1 MDELSSALLK
11 DLDLRVIVVTCTQ
24 AAREAARRH
33 KAARAAAGVL
43 AQGLTA
49 SLLIGALQKED
60 TRINVQV
67 ECDGPV
73 RGMFLDADNEGNVR
87 GYVKHP
93 FADVEVSSAEYRFRP
108 ILGNKGY
115 ISVLRDLGKG
125 EHYRSAVEL
134 EAFEL
139 SADFERYFQSSDQV
153 SSVVRLDVLGTPEEP
168 LAHVAG
174 VLVQT
179 LPSGTQASL
188 EEVRARLTRQFV
200 PALRA
205 QPEESAHAL
214 LKTLFDGPD
223 VEMMAR
229 YPVQFKCRCS
239 RERVLS
245 ALVTVGKPELED
257 MLATDKKASVTCEFC
272 DETYNVSESE
282 LAELLR
288 KVQVDGTRP
297 PLSKP

>member
-1 MDELSSALLK
+1 MRRMDELSSALLK
-11 DLDLRVIVVTCTQ
+11 DSDLRVIVVTCTD

-33 KAARAAAGVL
+33 KTARAAAGVL

-49 SLLIGALQKED
+49 SLLLGALQKEK

-67 ECDGPV
+67 ECDGPL

-93 FADVEVSSAEYRFRP
+93 FADVEVASAEYRFRP
-108 ILGNKGY
+108 ILGNTGY

-139 SADFERYFQSSDQV
+139 STDFERYLLSSDQV
-153 SSVVRLDVLGTPEEP
+153 PSIVRLEVIPDEAEP
-168 LAHVAG
+168 LGRVAG
-174 VLVQT
+174 LLVQT
-179 LPSGTQASL
+179 LPNGSKDEL
-188 EEVRARLTRQFV
+188 EKVRARLRDEFV
-200 PALRA
+200 PAMKDDKN
-205 QPEESAHAL
+205 PSAHPL

-229 YPVQFKCRCS
+229 YPVQFQCRCS
-239 RERVLS
+239 KDRVMQ
-245 ALVTVGKPELED
+245 ALVTVGKAELED
-257 MLATDKKASVTCEFC
+257 MLKTDGKASVTCDFC
-272 DETYNVSESE
+272 ESTYVITGEE
-282 LAELLR
+282 LKELIQKL
-288 KVQVDGTRP
+288 
-297 PLSKP
+297 

>member
-1 MDELSSALLK
+1 MGWMDELSSALLK
-11 DLDLRVIVVTCTQ
+11 DSDLRVIVVTCTQ

-33 KAARAAAGVL
+33 RAARAASGVL

-49 SLLIGALQKED
+49 SLLLGALQKEK
-60 TRINVQV
+60 TRVNVQV

-93 FADVEVSSAEYRFRP
+93 FADVEVASPEYRFRP

-115 ISVLRDLGKG
+115 ISVLRDMGKG
-125 EHYRSAVEL
+125 EHYRSSVDL

-139 SADFERYFQSSDQV
+139 AADFERYFQSSDQV
-153 SSVVRLDVLGTPEEP
+153 SSALRLDVVAEGSEP

-179 LPSGTQASL
+179 LPGADKGAL
-188 EEVRARLTRQFV
+188 ETVRARLETDFV
-200 PALRA
+200 PLLRS
-205 QPEESAHAL
+205 QSEESAHTL
-214 LKTLFDGPD
+214 LKALFDGPT

-239 RERVLS
+239 KDRVMS
-245 ALVTVGKPELED
+245 ALLTVGKVELQD
-257 MLATDKKASVTCEFC
+257 MLEKDKQASVTCDFC
-272 DETYNVSESE
+272 DETYNVTFEE
-282 LAELLR
+282 LAALIA
-288 KVQVDGTRP
+288 KA
-297 PLSKP
+297 